1 MLNFRL
7 KVFRAVARHL
17 SFRKA
22 AEELYLSQPA
32 VSLQIKTLEE
42 EVGLRLFDRSGSHIS
57 LTPAGDTLLGYVER
71 LEALAAEA
79 EGSLAAFRGQV
90 QGRLAIGASLT
101 IAQYVLPRLLGPFLQ
116 QNPHLEVAVTTHN
129 TEVVIED
136 VVERRIAVGLIEGPA
151 RRRDVTLE
159 PVLEDELV
167 VIAPPAHEW
176 AEQREIEVEQLRSA
190 PLLLREQGSGTRL
203 VAEIA
208 LRKLGIRPRDL
219 HVILEFDMTEAIKSG
234 VEAGLGIG
242 IVSRWTIRKE
252 LELGTL
258 RTVAVRGL
266 RMQRNFSAVYRA
278 GPEPQGADASFLR
291 FVRGARG
298 MLPDVAAKS
307 SSEGRAGRKR

>member
-7 KVFRAVARHL
+7 KVFRAVAKHL

-42 EVGLRLFDRSGSHIS
+42 EVGLQLFDRSGSSIS
-57 LTPAGDTLLGYVER
+57 LTLAGETLLQYANR
-71 LEALAAEA
+71 LDALATEA
-79 EGSLAAFRGQV
+79 EGALSSYRGEV
-90 QGRLAIGASLT
+90 RGRLVIGASLT

-116 QNPHLEVAVTTHN
+116 QNPHLEVGVTTHN
-129 TEVVIED
+129 TERVIED
-136 VVERRIAVGLIEGPA
+136 VVEQRSEIGLIEGPA

-159 PVLEDELV
+159 PMLEDELV
-167 VIAPPAHEW
+167 VIVPPAHEW
-176 AEQREIEVEQLRSA
+176 AVQREIDVEQLRSV
-190 PLLLREQGSGTRL
+190 PLLLREQGSGSRL
-203 VAEIA
+203 VAELA
-208 LRKLGIRPRDL
+208 LRKAGIRPRDL

-258 RTVAVRGL
+258 RNVTVRGL
-266 RMQRNFSAVYRA
+266 RMRRNFSAVYRA
-278 GPEPQGADASFLR
+278 GPEPHGAAASFLR
-291 FVRGARG
+291 FVRGARQL
-298 MLPDVAAKS
+298 LPDIAATAA
-307 SSEGRAGRKR
+307 SESRIGRKQ

>member
-7 KVFRAVARHL
+7 KVFHAVARHL

-42 EVGLRLFDRSGSHIS
+42 ELGLRLFDRAGSRIS
-57 LTPAGDTLLGYVER
+57 LTSAGQTLLSYVER
-71 LEALAAEA
+71 LEALTAEA
-79 EGSLAAFRGQV
+79 EGALAGFRGEV
-90 QGRLAIGASLT
+90 RGRLSIGASLT
-101 IAQYVLPRLLGPFLQ
+101 IAQYVLPRLLGPFLRE
-116 QNPHLEVAVTTHN
+116 NGRLEVAVTTHN
-129 TEVVIED
+129 TEQVIAEVAED
-136 VVERRIAVGLIEGPA
+136 RIALGLVEGPA

-176 AEQREIEVEQLRSA
+176 AEQREIELEQLRAA

-203 VAEIA
+203 VAEMA
-208 LRKLGIRPRDL
+208 LGELGVRPRDL
-219 HVILEFDMTEAIKSG
+219 HVFLEFDTSEAIKSG

-258 RTVAVRGL
+258 RVILVHGL
-266 RMQRNFSAVYRA
+266 RMIRHFSAVYRA
-278 GPEPQGADASFLR
+278 GPEPQGAAASFLR
-291 FVRGARG
+291 FIRGARG
-298 MLPDVAAKS
+298 MLR
-307 SSEGRAGRKR
+307 GL